1 MEHKLFTRE
10 IIADFIETRLK
21 RRLSSAF
28 IIDRNELFERFDCY
42 VRDNKLI
49 GLRMYSY
56 SDDYD
61 GMFDFYYDRQAE
73 LLSALIEYSKLR
85 EYSDLSYI
93 SQHCIEGYYKLKF
106 CADPLN
112 LTEWEKFIS
121 CIRGEN
127 KHIQQRSNS
136 GGAVMSEKFTQGNA
150 KEMYE
155 LLHKVLKGM
164 NDANRAFREGYYVDD
179 MYEGITLID
188 DDLCRDDIEALLK
201 RIDGE
206 QEV

>member
-21 RRLSSAF
+21 HRLSSAF
-28 IIDRNELFERFDCY
+28 IIDRNELIDRFNNY
-42 VRDNKLI
+42 AQDNGLV

-56 SDDYD
+56 GNDDD

-127 KHIQQRSNS
+127 KHASKE
-136 GGAVMSEKFTQGNA
+136 ATQ
-150 KEMYE
+150 
-155 LLHKVLKGM
+155 
-164 NDANRAFREGYYVDD
+164 
-179 MYEGITLID
+179 
-188 DDLCRDDIEALLK
+188 EA
-201 RIDGE
+201 
-206 QEV
+206 QS